1 MRASSTSFHGP
12 CLRQQGVAAVEFAL
26 VCAVFLMLLIGMMEM
41 GRMLFY
47 WNSAAEATRFGAR
60 MAVVCG
66 QEDQDLV
73 RTRMRERLSILPPG
87 NISINYEPAGCT
99 VDTCQSVTVSIL
111 AGVSIAT
118 FIPYV
123 PLSLS
128 LPPFSTNLPREGM
141 QSAVGGV
148 ENPVC
153 R

>member
-1 MRASSTSFHGP
+1 MRASSTSFYGP
-12 CLRQQGVAAVEFAL
+12 CLRQKGAAAVEFAL
-26 VCAVFLMLLIGMMEM
+26 ICAVFFMLLIGMMEM

-60 MAVVCG
+60 MAVVC
-66 QEDQDLV
+66 DQADQNLV
-73 RTRMRERLSILPPG
+73 KTRMRARLSILPADK
-87 NISINYEPAGCT
+87 ISINYEPAGCT
-99 VDTCQSVTVSIL
+99 VNTCQSVTVSIL

-128 LPPFSTNLPREGM
+128 LPPFSTSLPRESM

-148 ENPVC
+148 GNPVC
-153 R
+153 S